1 MWNWN
6 IGLLLLIGCSS
17 RSAQYETTL
26 RKPHKC
32 NQCNFAAINARTL
45 VWFQLGGP
53 PRLCNRRGRSG
64 VGDVIIVGVGAGVL
78 LLLMVLVLLLLVT
91 WIDFNSVDHPDL
103 VTREAVLGLMR
114 NVGYIGQGLIT
125 SDTNPKLQACISFYT
140 QLGENI
146 KNGSEWK

>member
-1 MWNWN
+1 M
-6 IGLLLLIGCSS
+6 
-17 RSAQYETTL
+17 
-26 RKPHKC
+26 
-32 NQCNFAAINARTL
+32 
-45 VWFQLGGP
+45 GGP

-64 VGDVIIVGVGAGVL
+64 VGDVIVNYVGVG
-78 LLLMVLVLLLLVT
+78 VLLLLVT

-146 KNGSEWK
+146 KNGAE